1 MTITLEELL
10 EGGIAHATRI
20 LITERHKELQPF
32 FHLVLPN
39 DEMALVPVKWA
50 NETEKQIVLA
60 GVRHV
65 AKELGATMALTLSEA
80 WAVEA
85 PDNIKTVE
93 AGRECMKRQDPP
105 SESPRRK
112 EIVII
117 CATDGERTI
126 GKSLSIERNKHT
138 RKIDRL
144 VESGG
149 ALAGVHFEGR
159 LIDVLPRK
167 RQSARGEGERP

>member
-1 MTITLEELL
+1 MTLEELI
-10 EGGIAHATRI
+10 EGGVAHAMRI
-20 LITERHKELQPF
+20 LIEERHKELQPF

-50 NETEKQIVLA
+50 NETEKQIVLK

-65 AKELGATMALTLSEA
+65 AKELGATMAMTMSEA
-80 WAVEA
+80 WAVSA

-93 AGRECMKRQDPP
+93 AGRAWMKKQDPP
-105 SESPRRK
+105 SESPQRK

-126 GKSLSIERNKHT
+126 GRSLTIVRNRHT
-138 RKIDRL
+138 QKIDRL
-144 VESGG
+144 DEDMSGI
-149 ALAGVHFEGR
+149 ATRFEGR
-159 LIDVLPRK
+159 LIDILPPKPK
-167 RQSARGEGERP
+167 RQ